1 MAKAP
6 KKLEEVGEDFL
17 QNNAKIQKLSHDFP
31 FPPRA
36 VWAALRDAETWT
48 KWLPITGVEW
58 TSPEPFGVGTTR
70 TVWIG
75 KQVVEEV
82 FFAWEE
88 GKRMA
93 FRFDRTTL
101 PVKAF
106 VEDYQV
112 HETPDGCRLDW
123 RFGGKA
129 PLFLGPLITAQM
141 KSGGRKGLPK
151 LEAWIRDNPGKFG
164 LG

>member
-1 MAKAP
+1 MAKEP
-6 KKLEEVGEDFL
+6 KKMEEVGEDFL
-17 QNNAKIQKLSHDFP
+17 ADTSKVQHLSHDFP
-31 FPPRA
+31 FPPDA
-36 VWAALRDAETWT
+36 VWKALRDGETWT
-48 KWLPITGVEW
+48 KWLPITKVEW

-75 KQVVEEV
+75 KQCVEEV

-88 GKRMA
+88 GQRMA
-93 FRFDRTTL
+93 FRFDRSTM

-112 HETPDGCRLDW
+112 HETPAGCRLDW
-123 RFGGKA
+123 RFRGKA
-129 PLFLGPLITAQM
+129 PFILGPLIHGQM
-141 KSGGRKGLPK
+141 KSSGRKGLPL
-151 LEAWIRDNPGKFG
+151 LEAYIRDNPEKFG

>member
-1 MAKAP
+1 MAKTL

-17 QNNAKIQKLSHDFP
+17 QDNPKIQTLSHDFP
-31 FPPRA
+31 FPPSA
-36 VWAALRDAETWT
+36 VWAALRDGETWT
-48 KWLPITGVEW
+48 KWLPITRVEW

-93 FRFDRTTL
+93 FRFDRTSL

-112 HETPDGCRLDW
+112 HETAGGCRLEW

-141 KSGGRKGLPK
+141 KAGGRKGLPK
-151 LEAWIRDNPGKFG
+151 LEAYIRDNPAKFG

>member
-1 MAKAP
+1 MAKEP
-6 KKLEEVGEDFL
+6 RKIEEVGEEFL
-17 QNNAKIQKLSHDFP
+17 ADSAKVQMLSHEFP
-31 FPPRA
+31 FPPDA
-36 VWAALRDAETWT
+36 VWNALRDGETWT
-48 KWLPITGVEW
+48 KWLPITEVEW

-75 KQVVEEV
+75 KQIVEEV

-88 GKRMA
+88 GRRMA

-112 HETPDGCRLDW
+112 HETPNGCRLDW
-123 RFGGKA
+123 RFRGKA
-129 PLFLGPLITAQM
+129 PFLLGPIINGQM
-141 KSGGRKGLPK
+141 KSSGKKGLPV
-151 LEAWIRDNPGKFG
+151 LETYIRDNPEKFG
-164 LG
+164 LS